1 VSDERSSVAY
11 CTNCGTEFQANQR
24 FCSVCGAPTSGVT
37 AMPPL
42 SVNEVIP
49 EARVLVGLSMDPP
62 LQSRWSVLLRSVL
75 TIPLFIVA
83 VVIAVAAGFVTFI
96 SWFAALFTGR
106 VPDSF
111 QEFLTGALRLYANVL
126 SYAYFLTPR
135 WPGIAF
141 SAKPSNQVTL
151 EIDHVKLRRAAVF
164 FRVILVYPANL
175 VSGLLFLGVLPFVA
189 VMWLWGIVAGREPR
203 SLHQAVALVLRYQI
217 RLQAYSTLLTPTQPF
232 RGLFGDGVDSVA
244 SAPVV
249 PAAPPPTSP
258 LSFGA
263 PSLTTDVTSSPA
275 GDDSR
280 SPALPTRWI
289 VSKAARAFVVVALV
303 LGVPV
308 YIGVAQAERP
318 FITKVQ
324 DVFARTVATASY
336 STTIN
341 AMNNFQSSVQNCA
354 ASTYVGC
361 AARAATTASAQLN
374 SAAAGIQNTTLF
386 PSSARGL
393 ANIFQANLDEL
404 ESEVTAVQFSTSAT
418 TSMNVVESEIPQTEQ
433 LFINSYKR
441 LKSALSN

>member
-1 VSDERSSVAY
+1 
-11 CTNCGTEFQANQR
+11 
-24 FCSVCGAPTSGVT
+24 
-37 AMPPL
+37 MPPL
-42 SVNEVIP
+42 SVNEVVR
-49 EARVLVGLSMDPP
+49 EARVLIGLSMDPP
-62 LQSRWSVLLRSVL
+62 RQSRWSVLLRSVL
-75 TIPLFIVA
+75 TIPLIIVTA
-83 VVIAVAAGFVTFI
+83 VIGLAAGFVTFI

-111 QEFLTGALRLYANVL
+111 QEFLSGALRLYANVL

-135 WPGIAF
+135 WPGVAF

-189 VMWLWGIVAGREPR
+189 VMWLWGIIAGREPR
-203 SLHQAVALVLRYQI
+203 PLHQAVALVVRYQI

-244 SAPVV
+244 SVPLAPVV
-249 PAAPPPTSP
+249 PTATP

-263 PSLTTDVTSSPA
+263 QGPTSSEVTTPSA
-275 GDDSR
+275 GDVSR
-280 SPALPTRWI
+280 PLALPTHWI
-289 VSKAARAFVVVALV
+289 VTKAARAIVVVALV

-324 DVFARTVATASY
+324 DVFARTIATASY

-341 AMNNFQSSVQNCA
+341 AMSNFQGSVQSCS

-361 AARAATTASAQLN
+361 AARAATTASSQLN

-386 PSSARGL
+386 PSNARGL
-393 ANIFQANLDEL
+393 ANLFQANLDEL
-404 ESEVTAVQFSTSAT
+404 ESEVKAVQFSTSAT
-418 TSMNVVESEIPQTEQ
+418 TSMNVVENEIPQTEQ
-433 LFINSYKR
+433 MFINSYKR

>member
-1 VSDERSSVAY
+1 MSGERSTVAY
-11 CTNCGTEFQANQR
+11 CTNCGTEIQANQR

-42 SVNEVIP
+42 SANEVIR

-62 LQSRWSVLLRSVL
+62 RQSRWTVLLRSVL
-75 TIPLFIVA
+75 AIPLIIVA
-83 VVIAVAAGFVTFI
+83 AAIGVAAGFVTFI

-126 SYAYFLTPR
+126 AYAYFLTSR
-135 WPGIAF
+135 WPGFAF
-141 SAKPSNQVTL
+141 SAKASDQVTL

-189 VMWLWGIVAGREPR
+189 VMWLWGIVAGQEPR

-217 RLQAYSTLLTPTQPF
+217 RLQAYATLLTPTQPF
-232 RGLFGDGVDSVA
+232 RGLFGDGVDSPASVPLAPVEASTASPPSFAAQGPVSVEATTA
-244 SAPVV
+244 SA
-249 PAAPPPTSP
+249 
-258 LSFGA
+258 GA
-263 PSLTTDVTSSPA
+263 I
-275 GDDSR
+275 
-280 SPALPTRWI
+280 PTRWI
-289 VSKAARAFVVVALV
+289 VSKAARVFVIIALV

-308 YIGVAQAERP
+308 YAGVAQAERP

-324 DVFARTVATASY
+324 DVFARTIATASY

-341 AMNNFQSSVQNCA
+341 AMNNFQRSVQNCA

-361 AARAATTASAQLN
+361 AAKAATTASAQLN
-374 SAAAGIQNTTLF
+374 SASAGIENTSLF
-386 PSSARGL
+386 PSNARGL
-393 ANIFQANLDEL
+393 ANVFQANLAEL
-404 ESEVTAVQFSTSAT
+404 ESEVTEVQFSTSAT
-418 TSMNVVESEIPQTEQ
+418 TSMNVVENEIPQTEQ
-433 LFINSYKR
+433 LFINSYER
-441 LKSALSN
+441 LKSALSS